1 MISGASTFRIFTR
14 HILPSHLNDIFVIA
28 TFNCSLI
35 ISLEANTGIGVGGM
49 EIIFIDIKPIF
60 LLV

>member
-35 ISLEANTGIGVGGM
+35 ISLEAVLSFF
-49 EIIFIDIKPIF
+49 EIAIPRALDR
-60 LLV
+60 LG